1 MKKFALSLTL
11 LFCASFLFAQDKA
24 APAEELGWKNGG
36 AFGFDLSGLGV
47 KNPRVG
53 AGLNRFG
60 IGGLGTYFANKKAAN
75 SSWDNGLS
83 LQLGVLRI
91 GGGDLPFQK
100 NLDVLRFTSKY
111 GRKVSSNG
119 KWFASGLFIGTT
131 SLLKTYEGNLMT
143 NGGGARDLFSQF
155 LSPAQ
160 IQFHPGLEWKPNSHF
175 SLLFSPIGLNMIYVG
190 DANLAGRNIH
200 GNEFGKQSRVQ
211 AVPCIN
217 AAYNN
222 KFLNDRVTYTSA
234 LNWTTDYLN
243 NPFKQTAINFWQ
255 NNLSFAIAK
264 GLSLDLLGELAYDHN
279 KFIQIDGDKNGML
292 DIGKVNPIAKD
303 GDIPTTTNSVLGR
316 DRLGRGTQ
324 MVGSFLLK
332 YSRAL

>member
-1 MKKFALSLTL
+1 MKRFTLSITL

-24 APAEELGWKNGG
+24 AEELGWKKGG

-60 IGGLGTYFANKKAAN
+60 IGGLGTYFSNKKAEK
-75 SSWDNGLS
+75 SFWDNGLS
-83 LQLGVLRI
+83 LQLGVLRV
-91 GGGDLPFQK
+91 GGGDLPFTK
-100 NLDVLRFTSKY
+100 NLDVLRLQSKY
-111 GRKVSSNG
+111 GYKVTSNG
-119 KWFASGLFIGTT
+119 KWYAAGLFVGTS

-143 NGGGARDLFSQF
+143 DGGGARSLFSQF

-160 IQFHPGLEWKPNSHF
+160 IQFHPGLEWKPNAHF
-175 SLLFSPIGLNMIYVG
+175 SMLFSPVGLNIIYVG
-190 DANLAGRNIH
+190 DNNLAARNIH
-200 GNEFGKQSRVQ
+200 GNELGKNTRTQM
-211 AVPCIN
+211 VPCIN

-222 KFLNDRVTYTSA
+222 KFYNDRISYTSS

-279 KFIQIDGDKNGML
+279 KFIQVDKNNDGIL
-292 DIGKVNPIAKD
+292 NIGKVNAIAKD
-303 GDIPTTTNSVLGR
+303 GDLPTTDGP

-332 YSRAL
+332 YSKAL